1 MCSRYC
7 GCVSNFIM
15 AHQHREKAIPVNQY
29 KNYKEGKEE
38 RRKISNNDKKVR
50 KIIIQDHNL

>member
-38 RRKISNNDKKVR
+38 RRNISNNDKK
-50 KIIIQDHNL
+50 KYEKS